1 MAAGRSTGVGGGSEI
16 MRTIAGLVAASF
28 VAFVVSTSGSRA
40 YEAYRAYAERVVA
53 KPPAGVSFRPD
64 IEAALNSLASSN
76 RKREGRK
83 PLKGSTLLRTAARAH
98 ALDILKTG
106 DVGHLSARGDRFAVR
121 FEAFGG
127 DEDERGVRGENALR
141 GRQAGDTAAAQASHL
156 MKVWLGSSGH
166 RRNLMAYDYRYV
178 STGVVQ
184 NGSTFY
190 AVQIFW
196 QR

>member
-1 MAAGRSTGVGGGSEI
+1 
-16 MRTIAGLVAASF
+16 MRTIAGLVAATF
-28 VAFVVSTSGSRA
+28 VAFAVSSTGSRA
-40 YEAYRAYAERVVA
+40 YEAYRAYAERIVA

-64 IEAALNSLASSN
+64 IEAALNALASSS

-83 PLKGSTLLRTAARAH
+83 ALKGSTLLRTAARAQ
-98 ALDILKTG
+98 AIDILKTG

-127 DEDERGVRGENALR
+127 DEDERGMRGENALR
-141 GRQAGDTAAAQASHL
+141 GREAGDTAAAQAGHL

-184 NGSTFY
+184 KGSTFY
-190 AVQIFW
+190 AVQMFW